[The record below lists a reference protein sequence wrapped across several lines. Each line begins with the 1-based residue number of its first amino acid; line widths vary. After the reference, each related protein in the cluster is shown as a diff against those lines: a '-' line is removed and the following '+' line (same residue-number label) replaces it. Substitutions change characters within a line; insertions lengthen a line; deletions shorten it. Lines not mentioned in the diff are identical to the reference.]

1 MTELARG
8 SVGDR
13 PWGLTF
19 AALGLRGLSGQLT
32 LTTEGKR
39 YCVAFSRGAIV
50 GASSPLATD
59 AAIRAALTAN
69 LVSSSQVNDLTRRI
83 AAARGRDEIEVI
95 AEVVRLSP
103 DQAQR
108 LRRRVIAQRA
118 ARTFSVEQ
126 GEFVVE
132 DRVTVQVVPGSELD
146 VRTIV

>member
-50 GASSPLATD
+50 GASSPLASD
-59 AAIRAALTAN
+59 AAIRVALTAN

-83 AAARGRDEIEVI
+83 AASRGRDDVEVI
-95 AEVVRLSP
+95 AEVARLAP
-103 DQAQR
+103 DLTQR
-108 LRRRVIAQRA
+108 LRRRLVAQSA
-118 ARTFSVEQ
+118 ARTFSLEQ
-126 GEFVVE
+126 GDFVVD
-132 DRVTVQVVPGSELD
+132 DRG
-146 VRTIV
+146 